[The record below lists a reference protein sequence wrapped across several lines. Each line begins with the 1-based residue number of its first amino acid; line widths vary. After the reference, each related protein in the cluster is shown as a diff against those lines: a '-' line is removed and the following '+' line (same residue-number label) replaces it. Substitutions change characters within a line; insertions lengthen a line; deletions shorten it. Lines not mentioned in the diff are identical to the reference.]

1 MLRAPLSIGITLFAL
16 GAVDSLVYALGNT
29 YVQEHT
35 DERHRGRVNAFFTI
49 AFLGGIPVGNLAIG
63 GIASKIGSH
72 WALFDSAIVVA
83 ICAAAY
89 LAIVPNLAMKEAK
102 A

>member
-35 DERHRGRVNAFFTI
+35 DERHRGSVNAFFTI

-89 LAIVPNLAMKEAK
+89 LAIVPNLAMREAK